1 VFEVNGDGKIVD
13 YLGGYEDYL
22 ATCVLAGGDN

>member
-1 VFEVNGDGKIVD
+1 VFEVKGDGRIVD

-22 ATCVLAGGDN
+22 SSLGVD